1 MTGVCMMITPR
12 KQAEI
17 ARLET
22 AQEASR
28 LKDEILATLSHEL
41 RTPLNAIRGWAQM
54 LQAGEMSP
62 DRTRHAIDIIS
73 RNARLQ
79 AQLIEDILDVSRI
92 ITGKLDIDRLPV
104 VMPQLIEAVVG
115 GVLPAAEARKIE
127 VVKHLPDTAPLI
139 EGDPKRLHQVL
150 NNVLSNALK
159 FTPDGGRIEVSCTA
173 APEAMEIRVRDSGT
187 GIDPEFLPYI
197 FDRFRQADSRS
208 TRKHGGLGLGLA
220 IARHLVEQHGGEIRA
235 QSPGVGRGT
244 TVTIRLPIR
253 SLPVSSSAVSSRLF
267 EPHLEPRLEGSL
279 VVVVDDQEDSRELL
293 TEILERSGAQVVRCD
308 SVEAALDALRI
319 PAVDLLV
326 ADIAMP
332 HLDGYD
338 LIRRVRQLPS
348 TVPAVAVSAYARSQD
363 RDKAFALGYNG
374 YCAKPIETQQF
385 MRTVRDV
392 MRPS

>member
-1 MTGVCMMITPR
+1 
-12 KQAEI
+12 
-17 ARLET
+17 
-22 AQEASR
+22 
-28 LKDEILATLSHEL
+28 
-41 RTPLNAIRGWAQM
+41 M